1 MTTAYNPMYT
11 HRLEPISGFDEI
23 THLQFIAPM
32 ETKDLERNNGSGE
45 EFGLPAGSV
54 VSLNPNTH
62 AFTAGATGTAM
73 PCFLLWNTSDPDG
86 YPSAL
91 TANGRHLAGIP
102 ATGAARVGQGSVLDS
117 AELIR
122 NLYQRSGG
130 TATSERTYTEDNKS
144 YTETSTYSYTN
155 ATTGGGASVGDRTEI
170 STGGNVISYKLRQCA
185 GAFTAWPAT
194 CGLELDSTE
203 FDKSVSYSD
212 FKPNTLLK
220 APRPIET
227 NELTGNETEE
237 VKFQKLRGG
246 FLTPITVSDIT
257 TTSPFSKT
265 VTGDNNSSVTSVDF
279 NVDEDMVNVCG
290 TVSKGIHKNENGVDV
305 LYFWAERTIFPKTYV
320 AGTT

>member
-32 ETKDLERNNGSGE
+32 ESEDLNRNNGSGE

-54 VSLNPNTH
+54 VSLNKETH
-62 AFTAGATGTAM
+62 AFKAGAEGTAM

-122 NLYQRSGG
+122 NLYQKSGG
-130 TATSERTYTEDNKS
+130 TATSTRTYTEDDKS

-155 ATTGGGASVGDRTEI
+155 ATTGGGSSVGDRAEI

-203 FDKSVSYSD
+203 FDKNVSEQDYNTT
-212 FKPNTLLK
+212 FAPNTLLVAPTAK
-220 APRPIET
+220 AANSTEVTNATTEEAKLQRMRGGYLKAIET
-227 NELTGNETEE
+227 TDVCKGTAY
-237 VKFQKLRGG
+237 G
-246 FLTPITVSDIT
+246 T
-257 TTSPFSKT
+257 TDVMPEF
-265 VTGDNNSSVTSVDF
+265 
-279 NVDEDMVNVCG
+279 VNVCG
-290 TVSKGIHKNENGVDV
+290 TVSKGIHRNENGVLV
-305 LYFWAERTIFPKTYV
+305 LYFWAERTIFPKVYKDPST
-320 AGTT
+320 